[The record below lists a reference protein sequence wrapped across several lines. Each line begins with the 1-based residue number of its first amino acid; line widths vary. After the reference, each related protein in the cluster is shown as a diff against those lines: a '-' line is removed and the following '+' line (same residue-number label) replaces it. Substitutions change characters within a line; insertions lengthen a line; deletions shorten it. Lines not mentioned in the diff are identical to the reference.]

1 VRRARDGNLARR
13 AFHKLRASELFDQI
27 VINVPRAHELYAVFE
42 TLAIGLKLCELFAL
56 HSKSILDVG
65 ECEHAALA
73 PNRVVAEIRDSRE
86 GHRGQNGDAEEAR
99 HATSDS
105 HGPNES
111 RTDSVGQA
119 EFDQLVALF
128 S

>member
-1 VRRARDGNLARR
+1 MRRARNGNLALR
-13 AFHKLRASELFDQI
+13 AFHKLRAREFFDQI
-27 VINVPRAHELYAVFE
+27 IVHISGPHELYAVLKP
-42 TLAIGLKLCELFAL
+42 LAIRLKLRELFAL
-56 HSKSILDVG
+56 LAKTVLNVG
-65 ECEHAALA
+65 ERELAALA
-73 PNRVVAEIRDSRE
+73 PDCIVAEIGDSRE
-86 GHRGQNGDAEEAR
+86 RHRGQNGDAEEAR

-105 HGPNES
+105 HDPNES

>member
-1 VRRARDGNLARR
+1 VRRAWDGNLARR
-13 AFHKLRASELFDQI
+13 AFHKLRASEFFDQI
-27 VINVPRAHELYAVFE
+27 VINVPRPHELDAVLK
-42 TLAIGLKLCELFAL
+42 TLAIRLKLRELFAL
-56 HSKSILDVG
+56 HAKSILDVG
-65 ECEHAALA
+65 EREHAALA

-86 GHRGQNGDAEEAR
+86 RHRGQNGDAEEAR

-105 HGPNES
+105 HDPNES